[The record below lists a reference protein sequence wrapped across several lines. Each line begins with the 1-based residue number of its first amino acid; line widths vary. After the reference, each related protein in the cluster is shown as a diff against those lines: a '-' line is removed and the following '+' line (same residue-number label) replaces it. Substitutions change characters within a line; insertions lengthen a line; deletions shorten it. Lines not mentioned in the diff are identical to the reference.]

1 MPSHAW
7 TRRSY
12 VADVL
17 VVPLDP
23 TAREDLTVRRDS
35 LTGVTVAD
43 SDELDDGLKEAVNR
57 ADAVVLLTGD
67 LSLVDHAA
75 VAALGESARSTGTL
89 LGAVVLAPDL
99 SWTGPG
105 EHASAAVLREHVDTV
120 VVLRDVPPVLHFLQ
134 VLRGGTRDGEEE
146 S

>member
-1 MPSHAW
+1 MPSHSW

-23 TAREDLTVRRDS
+23 TAREDLAARRDA
-35 LTGVTVAD
+35 LNGVTVAD
-43 SDELDDGLKEAVNR
+43 SDQLDDGLHKAVEQ
-57 ADAVVLLTGD
+57 ADAITLVTCD

-75 VAALGESARSTGTL
+75 VAALGEAARAAGIP
-89 LGAVVLAPDL
+89 LGAVVVAPGL
-99 SWTGPG
+99 SWSSDD
-105 EHASAAVLREHVDTV
+105 EYASAAVLREYADTIA
-120 VVLRDVPPVLHFLQ
+120 VLRNLPPVLHFLQ
-134 VLRGGTRDGEEE
+134 VLRGGTRDSEEE

>member
-1 MPSHAW
+1 MPSHSW

-23 TAREDLTVRRDS
+23 TAREDLAARRDS
-35 LTGVTVAD
+35 LTGVTVD
-43 SDELDDGLKEAVNR
+43 SDELDDGLRKAVER
-57 ADAVVLLTGD
+57 ADAITLVTCD

-75 VAALGESARSTGTL
+75 VAALGEAARAAGIL
-89 LGAVVLAPDL
+89 LGAVIVAPGL
-99 SWTGPG
+99 SWSSDD
-105 EHASAAVLREHVDTV
+105 EYASAAVLREYVDTIA
-120 VVLRDVPPVLHFLQ
+120 VLRDLPPVLHFLQ
-134 VLRGGTRDGEEE
+134 VLRGGTRDSEEE

>member
-1 MPSHAW
+1 MPSHSW

-23 TAREDLTVRRDS
+23 TALEDLAARRDS

-43 SDELDDGLKEAVNR
+43 SDELDDGLREAVER
-57 ADAVVLLTGD
+57 ADAITLVTCD

-75 VAALGESARSTGTL
+75 VAALGEAARAAGIL
-89 LGAVVLAPDL
+89 LGAVVVAPGL
-99 SWTGPG
+99 SWSSGD
-105 EHASAAVLREHVDTV
+105 EHESAAVLREYVDTIA
-120 VVLRDVPPVLHFLQ
+120 VLRDLPPVLHFLQ
-134 VLRGGTRDGEEE
+134 VLRGGTRDSEEE

>member
-1 MPSHAW
+1 MPSHSW

-23 TAREDLTVRRDS
+23 TAREDLAARRDA

-43 SDELDDGLKEAVNR
+43 SDELDDVLRNAVER
-57 ADAVVLLTGD
+57 ADAMTLVTRD

-75 VAALGESARSTGTL
+75 VAALGKAARAAGIL
-89 LGAVVLAPDL
+89 LGAVVVAPGL
-99 SWTGPG
+99 SWSSDD
-105 EHASAAVLREHVDTV
+105 EYASAAVLREYVDTIA
-120 VVLRDVPPVLHFLQ
+120 VLRDLPPVLHFLQ
-134 VLRGGTRDGEEE
+134 VLRGGTRDSEEE